1 MEPFAEVSCILKVDV
16 HCDACKMKMVEV
28 LSSVCGVYAL
38 TINAE
43 KGEVNVCG
51 EVDPNLLVKALKG
64 TGKHAEIVSVK
75 LKHPALTPTTYYR
88 PAYSGYG
95 YGYGYNYSALNG
107 PYGYYHTMAMSP
119 YYSMRRPMME
129 HPHYYGH
136 PSSYPRWKFSSYP
149 SIAPSNLVIL
159 TITYKLDRSTDLFL
173 NLMGPA
179 LSNLATGC
187 PWPCMP
193 VMVALCA
200 QKVKRWSDFLV
211 FSASRT
217 VFHHNRD
224 AVVQLLRV
232 CFAATLGLNTSSIA
246 SNGGVGALLGHGFG
260 SHFSGGIS
268 PVAPGMLYLRVHRAV
283 PNVMFMTEVVSL
295 LMHSVRDIASS
306 GLPAEKLEK
315 LKKSK
320 CGMKYGQVSLAVAM
334 TRVRLAASLGASL
347 VWITG
352 GVALV
357 QSLIKET
364 LPSWFISAH
373 GSEPR
378 GRMSGGLVAML
389 RGYALAY
396 LAVLSG
402 TCALDGKISLGCNK
416 ATWRAYVSGFISL
429 MVGCTP
435 SWLLEVDVEVLK
447 RLSMGLK
454 QWNEEELALALLG
467 SSSIGGMGAAAEM
480 IIEGGMNFLR

>member
-1 MEPFAEVSCILKVDV
+1 MEPFAEVVKLHIESGYPLRCLQDEDGRSIKLR
-16 HCDACKMKMVEV
+16 
-28 LSSVCGVYAL
+28 VYAL

-88 PAYSGYG
+88 PAYNG
-95 YGYGYNYSALNG
+95 YGYGYNYSTLNG

-129 HPHYYGH
+129 HPHCYGH
-136 PSSYPRWKFSSYP
+136 PSSYPRYK
-149 SIAPSNLVIL
+149 ILCRLLVL
-159 TITYKLDRSTDLFL
+159 ALSVVVRQRVWGGGVGGNSPATFPLPLATLVSFTITYKLDRSTDRFL

-320 CGMKYGQVSLAVAM
+320 CGVDSSSPASKRRPSTLEAHLEFLTGALDRPRLQQSYLESLCFRVHQLDGGVHTKLVARGRCRGFEEAKYGFEMVE
-334 TRVRLAASLGASL
+334 R
-347 VWITG
+347 G
-352 GVALV
+352 GVSV
-357 QSLIKET
+357 
-364 LPSWFISAH
+364 
-373 GSEPR
+373 GSF
-378 GRMSGGLVAML
+378 G
-389 RGYALAY
+389 
-396 LAVLSG
+396 
-402 TCALDGKISLGCNK
+402 
-416 ATWRAYVSGFISL
+416 
-429 MVGCTP
+429 
-435 SWLLEVDVEVLK
+435 
-447 RLSMGLK
+447 
-454 QWNEEELALALLG
+454 
-467 SSSIGGMGAAAEM
+467 
-480 IIEGGMNFLR
+480 